1 MAHATRYDSAK
12 RRKARRS
19 GRERGAHI
27 YVPAEALRALAD
39 EPDLY
44 YRIAGGERGRFVVT
58 FYREP

>member
-1 MAHATRYDSAK
+1 MGYPTRYDSAK

-27 YVPAEALRALAD
+27 YIPAEALRALAD
-39 EPDLY
+39 EAELY